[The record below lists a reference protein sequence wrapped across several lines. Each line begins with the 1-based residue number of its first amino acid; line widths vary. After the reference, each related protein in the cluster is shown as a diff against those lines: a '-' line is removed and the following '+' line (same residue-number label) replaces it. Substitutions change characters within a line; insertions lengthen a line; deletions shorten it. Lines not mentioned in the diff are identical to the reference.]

1 MTAPTAEEG
10 IQRATVA
17 TKRGPGPV
25 SNYGQGSWLVKYKQ
39 LLPPLQQLKQV
50 KGATKLYLHAEA
62 QINIIKQYEKI
73 HQISRTERK

>member
-1 MTAPTAEEG
+1 MAEEG

-39 LLPPLQQLKQV
+39 LLPPPQQLKQV

-73 HQISRTERK
+73 H